1 MLHACDK
8 SSKFQTKNILFQ
20 MVISENRVHQEWTA
34 SIYLDCLQNGVN
46 GENWWRVLVELSLK
60 HDSDNMF
67 FCFQDLLPDLVSDV
81 GVQVIVL

>member
-8 SSKFQTKNILFQ
+8 SSKVQTKNTLFQ

-34 SIYLDCLQNGVN
+34 SIYLDYLQNGVN
-46 GENWWRVLVELSLK
+46 GENWWRVLVELPLE
-60 HDSDNMF
+60 HDSHNMF
-67 FCFQDLLPDLVSDV
+67 FCFQDFLPDLVSDV